1 MNKKFSTLVAGLL
14 LATSFGAFAA
24 NELQVLQKDFKS
36 GSTYFLTT
44 SADAVTGTKALVVSG
59 AELQMVEWVAD
70 GSNTVTEIQ
79 EMTKAER
86 EFAMWTVTSKKLSG
100 ATTVYEFTNKATGK
114 KLQVST
120 AAPNA
125 AYTANGVNQ
134 FENWITLSTPA
145 NAIAAGALTNAA
157 GDNTV
162 TLQSAFVVGDAG
174 IPSGSATN
182 FDAIDATKGKFQT
195 RLLTKITAADR
206 GADNTVL
213 LAALSSAFSGTSGD
227 AATAAEV
234 TAAKE
239 AVAGVDALLTSL
251 KLKRDNFAAY
261 KTFADAVDALTIPA
275 AGATVNAATAE
286 SARTAGLAAIAT
298 GLVANDYGWK
308 ITEADGVSGVVYVA
322 NGTGIVAAST
332 AYKKGTIFVTDFA
345 VLPALMPEHEIE
357 VALPLATTAHSVAD
371 TDETLYNATF
381 ANEFNTGNQKK
392 SEVAAV
398 LGFDG
403 PEAEKNVLAD
413 ATEGIQLVQRNLLVV
428 GADGKLDRKDPA
440 AALTTGSFK
449 STTLIM
455 DKKTGKY
462 LVIKPDTY
470 EPSNPNSTYYKF
482 GWADLKPLTS
492 FVGSAVAD
500 VAYYGGK
507 DNLAAA
513 YLFDVKYDMNADS
526 LTIQPKFTIKKTS
539 TSSAAD
545 TIGTSYTIAT
555 NSALVASLKQFS
567 GAVEMTLVDPTAE
580 TAYRINTGATASGSG
595 WELTSVPSDVY
606 FIQLITKDAARKTD
620 NEKFYTAGNSLI
632 KGSYEAFNHI
642 PANQWALVKDA
653 NGLVTVKNRATAA
666 VFKTFENAQL
676 YKAGGDLVSIYKGDT
691 LKLTSVAPEFKM
703 DSTIGYFAYDA
714 KKNDVLKYQLTY
726 FNELDATKNVGVRK
740 DSTLFVDKSGEGIW
754 FQMKVAD
761 AAAEYGADAIKDVS
775 KKLKKATYTIDAIV
789 NGKAYKVVMENGKYA
804 ISDKSSGKDAVKFD
818 VKELM
823 HKDLCWY
830 VLNDLT
836 NTDTKVSVDDNTL
849 NLFNESIDE
858 TRTSMFAL
866 TQGAAPQYRRFGETV
881 TDGIAKNDTAYVE
894 FFKANEPNRFLYEN
908 SANIVAENGT
918 EFTKD
923 SLNFLGMYNK
933 ADMKRNASIFV
944 DTAYVRND
952 TIKPLYML
960 ALGVQ
965 FTEGK
970 ADVPCPDHGMTCEH
984 AIHGYSSYTEGRYL
998 VALND
1003 STANNPS
1010 AMYQG
1015 NVRLAFVPA
1024 KHIADTLVINRS
1036 EFTGVK
1042 DKTDK
1047 DSLIVNGTN
1056 MTAATFAF
1064 HLVNDDPADFYMET
1078 VDGQYVRI
1086 HNGVPVLVTDIEDA
1100 TIFNVNKTNETP
1112 TANEGVNASTISV
1125 IAKDGAVIISGAQ
1138 GKKVVITNV
1147 LGQTVAN
1154 TVISSDMAEIAA
1166 PAGVVV
1172 VAVEGEAAVKAIV
1185 K

>member
-1 MNKKFSTLVAGLL
+1 MNKKFSTLVAGILL
-14 LATSFGAFAA
+14 TTSFGTFAQT
-24 NELQVLQKDFKS
+24 ELQITEGDFKS

-44 SADAVTGTKALVVSG
+44 DVDKSSAKALVVKG
-59 AELQMVEWVAD
+59 AELEMLAWAA
-70 GSNTVTEIQ
+70 NPTTTTVTEIE

-86 EFAMWTVTSKKLSG
+86 EFAMWTVTSTKVIG
-100 ATTVYEFTNKATGK
+100 GTTVYEFTNKATGE
-114 KLQVST
+114 KLQVSS

-125 AYTANGVNQ
+125 AYAANGTSQ
-134 FENWITLSTPA
+134 FEWITLAGNAADDIDTPA
-145 NAIAAGALTNAA
+145 ALTNDA

-162 TLQSAFVVGDAG
+162 QLQQAFVVGDAG
-174 IPSGSATN
+174 VTGTAISMVNFSQLTSDKGS
-182 FDAIDATKGKFQT
+182 FQT
-195 RLLTKITAADR
+195 RLMEKIVAATRMADNITALKAV
-206 GADNTVL
+206 AIVTANQ
-213 LAALSSAFSGTSGD
+213 
-227 AATAAEV
+227 ATAAEV
-234 TAAKE
+234 TAAKK
-239 AVAGVDALLTSL
+239 AVAGVDALLASL
-251 KLKRDNFAAY
+251 KLKRADYADY
-261 KTFADAVDALTIPA
+261 ETFANAVDALQVPA
-275 AGATVNAATAE
+275 AGTVDATTAAGALNNAKTAFDNKL
-286 SARTAGLAAIAT
+286 T
-298 GLVANDYGWK
+298 ANDYGWSISK
-308 ITEADGVSGVVYVA
+308 DGDNFSGVIYDADGDGIMVATKVY
-322 NGTGIVAAST
+322 T
-332 AYKKGTIFVTDFA
+332 KGTIFVTDLE
-345 VLPALMPEHEIE
+345 VLPALMPEYKIE
-357 VALPLATTAHSVAD
+357 VALPLATVAHAVAD

-428 GADGKLDRKDPA
+428 GADGKLDRKDPS

-492 FVGSAVAD
+492 FVGGAVTD

-526 LTIQPKFTIKKTS
+526 LTIMPKFTIKKTS
-539 TSSAAD
+539 TTSAAD
-545 TIGTSYTIAT
+545 TIGTSYTIAANT
-555 NSALVASLKQFS
+555 DFVASLKQFS

-606 FIQLITKDAARKTD
+606 FIQLITKDAAQKAD
-620 NEKFYTAGNSLI
+620 NEKFYTVGNALI

-653 NGLVTVKNRATAA
+653 NGLVTVKNRATNA

-789 NGKAYKVVMENGKYA
+789 NGKAYKVVLENGKYA
-804 ISDKSSGKDAVKFD
+804 ISDKSSNKTAVKFD

-823 HKDLCWY
+823 HNDLCWY
-830 VLNDLT
+830 VLNNLT
-836 NTDTKVSVDDNTL
+836 S
-849 NLFNESIDE
+849 
-858 TRTSMFAL
+858 
-866 TQGAAPQYRRFGETV
+866 P
-881 TDGIAKNDTAYVE
+881 
-894 FFKANEPNRFLYEN
+894 
-908 SANIVAENGT
+908 
-918 EFTKD
+918 
-923 SLNFLGMYNK
+923 
-933 ADMKRNASIFV
+933 
-944 DTAYVRND
+944 
-952 TIKPLYML
+952 
-960 ALGVQ
+960 
-965 FTEGK
+965 
-970 ADVPCPDHGMTCEH
+970 
-984 AIHGYSSYTEGRYL
+984 
-998 VALND
+998 
-1003 STANNPS
+1003 
-1010 AMYQG
+1010 
-1015 NVRLAFVPA
+1015 RL
-1024 KHIADTLVINRS
+1024 
-1036 EFTGVK
+1036 
-1042 DKTDK
+1042 
-1047 DSLIVNGTN
+1047 
-1056 MTAATFAF
+1056 
-1064 HLVNDDPADFYMET
+1064 
-1078 VDGQYVRI
+1078 
-1086 HNGVPVLVTDIEDA
+1086 
-1100 TIFNVNKTNETP
+1100 
-1112 TANEGVNASTISV
+1112 
-1125 IAKDGAVIISGAQ
+1125 
-1138 GKKVVITNV
+1138 
-1147 LGQTVAN
+1147 
-1154 TVISSDMAEIAA
+1154 
-1166 PAGVVV
+1166 
-1172 VAVEGEAAVKAIV
+1172 
-1185 K
+1185 

>member
-1 MNKKFSTLVAGLL
+1 MNKKFSTLVASLL
-14 LATSFGAFAA
+14 LGTSFGAFAQT
-24 NELQVLQKDFKS
+24 ELQITEGDFKS

-44 SADAVTGTKALVVSG
+44 GVAKASAKALVVKG
-59 AELQMVEWVAD
+59 AELEMLAWAA
-70 GSNTVTEIQ
+70 NPATTTVTEIE

-86 EFAMWTVTSKKLSG
+86 EFAMWTVTSTKVIG
-100 ATTVYEFTNKATGK
+100 GTTVYEFTNKATGK
-114 KLQVST
+114 KLQVSS

-125 AYTANGVNQ
+125 AYTANGTSQ
-134 FENWITLSTPA
+134 FEWITLTGTAATAISTPA
-145 NAIAAGALTNAA
+145 ALTNDA
-157 GDNTV
+157 GDNEV
-162 TLQSAFVVGDAG
+162 TLQSAFVVTDAAG

-182 FDAIDATKGKFQT
+182 FDQIDATKGKFQT
-195 RLLTKITAADR
+195 RLLTKIA
-206 GADNTVL
+206 
-213 LAALSSAFSGTSGD
+213 
-227 AATAAEV
+227 AATRT
-234 TAAKE
+234 TAAKQGE
-239 AVAGVDALLTSL
+239 ASTDMASLTITQGAATIAQITDAKAIVKAFDALLSSL
-251 KLKRDNFAAY
+251 SIDVTKATYLADY
-261 KTFADAVDALTIPA
+261 KVWSVAVKGLSIPSS
-275 AGATVNAATAE
+275 GTVNIDASDAYTK
-286 SARTAGLAAIAT
+286 LAAAQADVAKFT
-298 GLVANDYGWK
+298 ANDYGWA
-308 ITEADGVSGVVYVA
+308 IAEDVSTISGVVYVA
-322 NGTGIVAAST
+322 NGTSIVAAST
-332 AYKKGTIFVTDFA
+332 AYKKGTIFVTDFK
-345 VLPALMPEHEIE
+345 VLPALMPEAEY
-357 VALPLATTAHSVAD
+357 VTTPAAAHVVAD
-371 TDETLYNATF
+371 TDETLYNAAF
-381 ANEFNTGNQKK
+381 ANEFNTGNQVN
-392 SEVAAV
+392 SAVVAN

-403 PEAEKNVLAD
+403 PEAETNVLAD
-413 ATEGIQLVQRNLLVV
+413 AEIQLVQRNLLEV
-428 GADGKLDRKDPA
+428 ASDGTLARKDPA
-440 AALTTGSFK
+440 DPLAPASFK

-462 LVIKPDTY
+462 LVVKPDTY

-526 LTIQPKFTIKKTS
+526 LTIAPKFTIKKTA

-606 FIQLITKDAARKTD
+606 FIQLITKDAAKKAD

-676 YKAGGDLVSIYKGDT
+676 YKAGGDYVSIYKGDT

-789 NGKAYKVVMENGKYA
+789 NGKAYKVVLENGKYA
-804 ISDKSSGKDAVKFD
+804 ISDKSSNKTAVKFD

-823 HKDLCWY
+823 HNDLCWY
-830 VLNDLT
+830 VLNNLT
-836 NTDTKVSVDDNTL
+836 STNSKVSVDDNTL
-849 NLFNESIDE
+849 NLFNELTTE
-858 TRTSMFAL
+858 ARTSMFAL
-866 TQGAAPQYRRFGETV
+866 TQGNAPKYRRFGETIA
-881 TDGIAKNDTAYVE
+881 DEIAKNDTAYVE

-918 EFTKD
+918 EFAKD

-984 AIHGYSSYTEGRYL
+984 AIHGAPSYTNGRYL

-1042 DKTDK
+1042 DKTAK
-1047 DSLIVNGTN
+1047 DSLIINGTN

-1064 HLVNDDPADFYMET
+1064 RLVNDDPADFYMET

-1086 HNGVPVLVTDIEDA
+1086 HNGVPVLVTEIEDA
-1100 TIFNVNKTNETP
+1100 TVFNVNKTNETP
-1112 TANEGVNASTISV
+1112 TANEDIDASTISV
-1125 IAKDGAVIISGAQ
+1125 IAKEGVVIISGAQ
-1138 GKKVVITNV
+1138 GKKVVISNV

-1154 TVISSDMAEIAA
+1154 TVISSDKAEIAA

-1172 VAVEGEAAVKAIV
+1172 VAVEAAVKAIV

>member
-44 SADAVTGTKALVVSG
+44 SADATAGTKALIVNG
-59 AELQMVEWVAD
+59 AELQMVEWVTD
-70 GSNTVTEIQ
+70 GGSNAVTEIQ

-134 FENWITLSTPA
+134 FENWITVDPTSSS
-145 NAIAAGALTNAA
+145 AITAGALTNAA

-162 TLQSAFVVGDAG
+162 QLQQAFVVGDAG
-174 IPSGSATN
+174 LSGANTD
-182 FDAIDATKGKFQT
+182 FADLDAAAGKFQT
-195 RLLTKITAADR
+195 RLMANIAAADR
-206 GADNTVL
+206 KADNITVITTA
-213 LAALSSAFSGTSGD
+213 LASNDEITKDELIAQK
-227 AATAAEV
+227 AAV
-234 TAAKE
+234 VK
-239 AVAGVDALLTSL
+239 VDALLTSL
-251 KLKRDNFAAY
+251 DLKRSDITAY
-261 KTFADAVDALTIPA
+261 DTYAKKIEEILVP
-275 AGATVNAATAE
+275 AGAGPVSESGIKAMQTASTSALNDLLDATA
-286 SARTAGLAAIAT
+286 
-298 GLVANDYGWK
+298 YGWK
-308 ITEADGVSGVVYVA
+308 ITDGNNISGVVYVG
-322 NGTGIVAAST
+322 NGTSIAASGKT
-332 AYKKGTIFVTDFA
+332 YAKGTIFVTDFK
-345 VLPALMPEHEIE
+345 VLPALMPEAEY
-357 VALPLATTAHSVAD
+357 VTTPATAHTYKDVAED
-371 TDETLYNATF
+371 AYNKAF
-381 ANEFNTGNQKK
+381 ANEFNTGNQVN
-392 SEVAAV
+392 SAVVAN

-403 PEAEKNVLAD
+403 PEAETNVLAD
-413 ATEGIQLVQRNLLVV
+413 AEIQLVQRNLLEVA
-428 GADGKLDRKDPA
+428 ADGTLDRKDPTA
-440 AALTTGSFK
+440 PLATTSFK

-470 EPSNPNSTYYKF
+470 EPSNPSSTYYKF

-492 FVGSAVAD
+492 FVGSPVTD

-526 LTIQPKFTIKKTS
+526 LTIAPKFTIKKTA

-545 TIGTSYTIAT
+545 TIGTSYTIAV
-555 NSALVASLKQFS
+555 NSNLVASLKQFS
-567 GAVEMTLVDPTAE
+567 GAVEMTTVDPIAE
-580 TAYRINTGATASGSG
+580 TAYRINTGAAASGSG

-606 FIQLITKDAARKTD
+606 FIQLITKDAVKKAD
-620 NEKFYTAGNSLI
+620 NEKFYTVGNTLI

-653 NGLVTVKNRATAA
+653 NGLVTVKNRATNA

-676 YKAGGDLVSIYKGDT
+676 YKAGGDYVSIYKGDT
-691 LKLTSVAPEFKM
+691 LKLTSVASTFKM

-775 KKLKKATYTIDAIV
+775 KKLKKATYTIEAIV
-789 NGKAYKVVMENGKYA
+789 NGKAYNVVMENGKYA
-804 ISDKSSGKDAVKFD
+804 ISDKSSNKTAVKFD

-823 HKDLCWY
+823 HNDLCWY
-830 VLNDLT
+830 VLNNLT
-836 NTDTKVSVDDNTL
+836 SGNTKVSVDDNTL
-849 NLFNESIDE
+849 NLFNEATTE
-858 TRTSMFAL
+858 ARTSMFAL
-866 TQGAAPQYRRFGETV
+866 TQGNAPKYRRFGETV
-881 TDGIAKNDTAYVE
+881 TDEIAKNDTAYVE

-918 EFTKD
+918 EFAKD

-960 ALGVQ
+960 ALGVD
-965 FTEGK
+965 FTEGV

-984 AIHGYSSYTEGRYL
+984 ATHGTPAYTEGRYL

-1003 STANNPS
+1003 SVANNPS

-1047 DSLIVNGTN
+1047 DSLIVNGDN

-1064 HLVNDDPADFYMET
+1064 RLVNDDPADFYMET

-1086 HNGVPVLVTDIEDA
+1086 HNGVPVLVTEIEDA

-1125 IAKDGAVIISGAQ
+1125 IATDGGVIISGAQ
-1138 GKKVVITNV
+1138 GKKVTISNV

-1154 TVISSDMAEIAA
+1154 TVISSDKAEIAA

>member
-24 NELQVLQKDFKS
+24 GELQVLQKDFKS

-44 SADAVTGTKALVVSG
+44 SADASVGTKALVVNG
-59 AELQMVEWVAD
+59 AELQMVEWVTD
-70 GSNTVTEIQ
+70 GGSNAVTEIQ

-125 AYTANGVNQ
+125 AYTTNGVNQ
-134 FENWITLSTPA
+134 FENWITLNTPGSP
-145 NAIAAGALTNAA
+145 IAAGALTNEA
-157 GDNTV
+157 GSNTV

-174 IPSGSATN
+174 IPAGVATN

-206 GADNTVL
+206 GEDNTAL
-213 LAALSSAFSGTSGD
+213 LAALSSSFSGTSG
-227 AATAAEV
+227 AAAIASEV
-234 TAAKE
+234 IAAKK

-251 KLKRDNFAAY
+251 NLKRDNFTAY
-261 KTFADAVDALTIPA
+261 KTFAEAVDALTVP
-275 AGATVNAATAE
+275 AGAGTVNATTAE
-286 SARTAGLAAIAT
+286 AARVAGLSAIAT

-332 AYKKGTIFVTDFA
+332 AYKKGTIFVTDFK
-345 VLPALMPEHEIE
+345 VLPALMPEAKY
-357 VALPLATTAHSVAD
+357 VTTPGSAHAYKD
-371 TDETLYNATF
+371 DAEDAYNKAF
-381 ANEFNTGNQKK
+381 ANEFNTGNQVN
-392 SEVAAV
+392 SAV
-398 LGFDG
+398 VTNLGFDG
-403 PEAEKNVLAD
+403 PKAETNVLAD
-413 ATEGIQLVQRNLLVV
+413 AEIQLVQRNLLEV
-428 GADGKLDRKDPA
+428 ANDGTLDRKDPA
-440 AALTTGSFK
+440 ATLNTGSFK

-462 LVIKPDTY
+462 LVVKPDTY

-492 FVGSAVAD
+492 FVTSPATD

-526 LTIQPKFTIKKTS
+526 LTIMPKFTIKKTS
-539 TSSAAD
+539 TTSAAD
-545 TIGTSYTIAT
+545 TIGTSYTIAANT
-555 NSALVASLKQFS
+555 DFVASLKQFS

-606 FIQLITKDAARKTD
+606 FIQLITKDAARKAD

-740 DSTLFVDKSGEGIW
+740 DSTLFVDKEGEGIW

-804 ISDKSSGKDAVKFD
+804 ISDKSSNKTAVKFD

-823 HKDLCWY
+823 HNDLCWY
-830 VLNDLT
+830 VLNNLT
-836 NTDTKVSVDDNTL
+836 STNTKVSVDDNTL
-849 NLFNESIDE
+849 NLFNELTSE
-858 TRTSMFAL
+858 ARTSMFAL
-866 TQGAAPQYRRFGETV
+866 TQGNAPKYRRFGETIV
-881 TDGIAKNDTAYVE
+881 DEIAKNDTAYVE

-1003 STANNPS
+1003 STTNNPS
-1010 AMYQG
+1010 AMYQE

-1024 KHIADTLVINRS
+1024 KHIADTLVIANS

-1064 HLVNDDPADFYMET
+1064 RLVNDDPADFYMET
-1078 VDGQYVRI
+1078 VGGQYVRI
-1086 HNGVPVLVTDIEDA
+1086 HNGVPVLVTKIEDA

-1112 TANEGVNASTISV
+1112 TANEDINASTISV

-1147 LGQTVAN
+1147 LGQTIAN
-1154 TVISSDMAEIAA
+1154 TVISSDKAEIAA
-1166 PAGVVV
+1166 PQGVVV